1 MLVICDVIGNP
12 NHAFNPFLDQR
23 NLGMSM
29 KVERS
34 SVDQVKKRFELLKKK
49 KEEKTK
55 EYDLSERIQELKEE
69 VNERIITTL
78 IWNGN

>member
-1 MLVICDVIGNP
+1 
-12 NHAFNPFLDQR
+12 
-23 NLGMSM
+23 M

-69 VNERIITTL
+69 VNERIISIL
-78 IWNGN
+78 IWNGNWRHFPVH

>member
-1 MLVICDVIGNP
+1 
-12 NHAFNPFLDQR
+12 
-23 NLGMSM
+23 MSM

-69 VNERIITTL
+69 VNERIISIL
-78 IWNGN
+78 IWNEN

>member
-1 MLVICDVIGNP
+1 
-12 NHAFNPFLDQR
+12 
-23 NLGMSM
+23 MSM

-55 EYDLSERIQELKEE
+55 EYDLTERIQELKEE
-69 VNERIITTL
+69 VRQQFIL
-78 IWNGN
+78 MQDKFS

>member
-1 MLVICDVIGNP
+1 
-12 NHAFNPFLDQR
+12 
-23 NLGMSM
+23 M

-69 VNERIITTL
+69 VNERIISIL
-78 IWNGN
+78 IWNEN

>member
-1 MLVICDVIGNP
+1 
-12 NHAFNPFLDQR
+12 
-23 NLGMSM
+23 M

-34 SVDQVKKRFELLKKK
+34 SVEQVKKRFEALKKK

-69 VNERIITTL
+69 VHKKSSVESVAHS
-78 IWNGN
+78 

>member
-1 MLVICDVIGNP
+1 
-12 NHAFNPFLDQR
+12 
-23 NLGMSM
+23 MSM

-69 VNERIITTL
+69 VNERIISIL

>member
-1 MLVICDVIGNP
+1 
-12 NHAFNPFLDQR
+12 
-23 NLGMSM
+23 M

-69 VNERIITTL
+69 VNERIISIL
-78 IWNGN
+78 IWNENWRHFPVH

>member
-1 MLVICDVIGNP
+1 
-12 NHAFNPFLDQR
+12 
-23 NLGMSM
+23 M

-34 SVDQVKKRFELLKKK
+34 SVDQVKKRFEMLKKK

-69 VNERIITTL
+69 VISRKTISGTQNVSHTLILSISFIGGKNERIQKRKEER
-78 IWNGN
+78 

>member
-1 MLVICDVIGNP
+1 
-12 NHAFNPFLDQR
+12 
-23 NLGMSM
+23 MSM

-69 VNERIITTL
+69 VNEMIISIL
-78 IWNGN
+78 IWNEN

>member
-1 MLVICDVIGNP
+1 
-12 NHAFNPFLDQR
+12 
-23 NLGMSM
+23 M

-34 SVDQVKKRFELLKKK
+34 SVEQVKKRFEALKKK

-69 VNERIITTL
+69 VSKNSAFVLLL
-78 IWNGN
+78 IFY

>member
-1 MLVICDVIGNP
+1 
-12 NHAFNPFLDQR
+12 
-23 NLGMSM
+23 M

-34 SVDQVKKRFELLKKK
+34 SVEQVKKRFEALKKK

-69 VNERIITTL
+69 VKKCRALLVFFVIG
-78 IWNGN
+78 NG

>member
-1 MLVICDVIGNP
+1 
-12 NHAFNPFLDQR
+12 
-23 NLGMSM
+23 MSM

-34 SVDQVKKRFELLKKK
+34 SVDQVKKRFEMLKKK

-69 VNERIITTL
+69 VIFTVL
-78 IWNGN
+78 IYSFPYTYFYY